1 MLTQTAGGRA
11 GSFPLL
17 GLALNPIDRVQQYDG
32 QQLTKLPLVNL
43 SDFASAC
50 QQLTRPRRPGCP
62 ASDVSPGTLPRRP
75 DCPASDVCPGTL
87 LRRPDY
93 LALDVS
99 PGTLPRR
106 PDYPASDVSPGTLPR
121 RPDYPASDVSPG
133 TLPRRPDCLASDAS
147 PALRVA
153 AKPRSKP
160 RLGRPS
166 ATRLRTQ
173 QSAQA
178 RNI

>member
-75 DCPASDVCPGTL
+75 DCPASDV
-87 LRRPDY
+87 
-93 LALDVS
+93 S

-106 PDYPASDVSPGTLPR
+106 PDYPAL
-121 RPDYPASDVSPG
+121 DVSPG